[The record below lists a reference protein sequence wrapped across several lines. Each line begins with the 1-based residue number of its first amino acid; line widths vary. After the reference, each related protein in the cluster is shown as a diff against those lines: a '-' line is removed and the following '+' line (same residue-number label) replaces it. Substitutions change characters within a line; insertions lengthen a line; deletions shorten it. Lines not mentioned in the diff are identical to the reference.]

1 MEALSMQK
9 KLLAFLITML
19 IMMILAACSGK
30 PTSSTQEV
38 NKLVNI
44 QVDSDPN
51 PPSLGDVEF
60 VITILDAQGNLFEGA
75 TIDISV
81 EHIDMTGMEMNGV
94 ASQQSPG
101 KYAITAN
108 FSMTG
113 NWVMTVTVRKDGLE
127 YQEDFSLKVQ

>member
-1 MEALSMQK
+1 MQK
-9 KLLAFLITML
+9 KLLVFLITML

-30 PTSSTQEV
+30 PALSTQEV

-60 VITILDAQGNLFEGA
+60 VITILDAQGKPFEGA
-75 TIDISV
+75 TLDIGV

-113 NWVMTVTVRKDGLE
+113 NWVITVTVRKDGLE

>member
-1 MEALSMQK
+1 MQK

-60 VITILDAQGNLFEGA
+60 VITILDAQGNLIEGA